1 MNKRIFLSLIAV
13 TLLLNSCK
21 EDKQSQQH
29 KEIND
34 LEQISDSVI
43 EKDVFSFNIDAE
55 FLYDDEIYFYYLT
68 PETDKITTKNSLQ
81 KNVFGST
88 ELQTLSFNLPEEV
101 LPTRVFLRF
110 GDNKKQKIIVKNIN
124 LSYGK
129 NVINIPDSLFFQY
142 FNPNRSIIFNK
153 EDYSLNI
160 STKNNQNPMFFSRK
174 TLEDKVDNEFF
185 LKNN

>member
-1 MNKRIFLSLIAV
+1 MNKRIFLSLITV

-21 EDKQSQQH
+21 EDKQSQQQ

-88 ELQTLSFNLPEEV
+88 ELQTLSFNLP
-101 LPTRVFLRF
+101 
-110 GDNKKQKIIVKNIN
+110 
-124 LSYGK
+124 
-129 NVINIPDSLFFQY
+129 
-142 FNPNRSIIFNK
+142 
-153 EDYSLNI
+153 
-160 STKNNQNPMFFSRK
+160 
-174 TLEDKVDNEFF
+174 
-185 LKNN
+185 